1 LVECPN
7 CGTEAAVAVKCWTV
21 TPVKHRAIGDISAFR
36 VGIFVCPKCQA
47 KFRAKVDVA
56 AKPMETNFEELSEN

>member
-21 TPVKHRAIGDISAFR
+21 TPVKHRAIADISAFR